1 VTYVAG
7 ELSIAKQIFRLIGT
21 LIAVLAAFAAAF
33 VVYFWWAERL
43 IEYAMTAGQP
53 SNRLELVAQQE
64 ALSSFQQHGACEHIG
79 TQSDWDDRP
88 TLLFSVHSEYEKD
101 DVRCIQ
107 GRMPTGFRLL
117 KKGRV
122 WW

>member
-7 ELSIAKQIFRLIGT
+7 ELSVAKQLFRLMGT
-21 LIAVLAAFAAAF
+21 LIAVLVALAAAL
-33 VVYFWWAERL
+33 VIYFWWAERL
-43 IEYAMTAGQP
+43 IQYAMMAEQP
-53 SNRLELVAQQE
+53 STRFQLAAQQE

-79 TQSDWDDRP
+79 GRADWDDRP
-88 TLLFSVHSEYEKD
+88 TLLFSVHGEYEKD